1 MTHIRM
7 GLKKPESML
16 RHTPFSIHNTPIL
29 VPIKILPYIG
39 LEIIK
44 YIKDKKNMT
53 KLLNKIPDIA
63 YSIEGDLIEIEQ
75 STGCGEFTI
84 VELIKSTFNY
94 SLNKW
99 A

>member
-1 MTHIRM
+1 
-7 GLKKPESML
+7 
-16 RHTPFSIHNTPIL
+16 
-29 VPIKILPYIG
+29 
-39 LEIIK
+39 
-44 YIKDKKNMT
+44 MT